1 LSIGFVD
8 NDCSERVD
16 SDLLPAELQTAR
28 ATVHKLAT
36 HRRSIR
42 RYRPEPIPEADLWAL
57 LHIASRA
64 PSAWNLNPWRFIVVR
79 DAEAKSQLA
88 KAAFGQSQVD
98 AASAVIVL
106 YSDMLASLRSVD
118 DVLQPAWPEERREK
132 TRAGIL
138 AHFAKMTP
146 QQRDQWGTSQSYI
159 ALGYLL
165 LAAEAFGLGSSP
177 IIGFDPAKVK
187 TQFQLPD
194 HAEIAALIALGYP
207 SEVGLDPHRLPIESM
222 TRFV

>member
-1 LSIGFVD
+1 MSPT
-8 NDCSERVD
+8 E
-16 SDLLPAELQTAR
+16 LLAAR
-28 ATVHKLAT
+28 DTLHKLAT
-36 HRRSIR
+36 RRRSIR
-42 RYRPEPIPEADLWAL
+42 RYRPEPIPEADLRAL

-64 PSAWNLNPWRFIVVR
+64 PSAWNLHPWRFIVVC
-79 DAEAKSQLA
+79 DPEAKKQLA
-88 KAAFGQSQVD
+88 NAAFGQSQVG
-98 AASAVIVL
+98 ASSAVIVL

-187 TQFQLPD
+187 AQFQLPD

-207 SEVGLDPHRLPIESM
+207 SEVGLEPHRLPIESM

>member
-1 LSIGFVD
+1 
-8 NDCSERVD
+8 
-16 SDLLPAELQTAR
+16 
-28 ATVHKLAT
+28 VHKLAT

-42 RYRPEPIPEADLWAL
+42 RYRSEPIPEADLWAL

-106 YSDMLASLRSVD
+106 YSDMVSSLANVD
-118 DVLQPAWPEERREK
+118 EVLQPAWPQLRREK

-146 QQRDQWGTSQSYI
+146 QQRDQWGTSQTYI

-177 IIGFDPAKVK
+177 IIGFDQASVK

-194 HAEIAALIALGYP
+194 HAEIAALVALGYP
-207 SEVGLDPHRLPIESM
+207 DEVGLDPHRLPIEST

>member
-1 LSIGFVD
+1 MVD
-8 NDCSERVD
+8 NDCGKHVD
-16 SDLLPAELQTAR
+16 SNLLPTELQTAR
-28 ATVHKLAT
+28 DTVHKLAT

-42 RYRPEPIPEADLWAL
+42 RYQPEPIPEADLWAL

-64 PSAWNLNPWRFIVVR
+64 PSAWNLHPWRFIVVCEE
-79 DAEAKSQLA
+79 EAKKQLA

-98 AASAVIVL
+98 ASSAAIVL
-106 YSDMLASLRSVD
+106 YSDMVASLTGVD
-118 DVLQPAWPEERREK
+118 DVLQPAWPQERREK

-146 QQRDQWGTSQSYI
+146 QQRDQWGKSQSYI

-165 LAAEAFGLGSSP
+165 IAAEAFGLGSSP
-177 IIGFDPAKVK
+177 IIGFDPAVVK
-187 TQFQLPD
+187 AQFQLPD
-194 HAEIAALIALGYP
+194 HVEIAALVALGYP
-207 SEVGLDPHRLPIESM
+207 GEVGLDPHRLPIESI

>member
-1 LSIGFVD
+1 
-8 NDCSERVD
+8 
-16 SDLLPAELQTAR
+16 
-28 ATVHKLAT
+28 VHKLAT

-64 PSAWNLNPWRFIVVR
+64 PSAWNLHPWRFIVVS
-79 DAEAKSQLA
+79 DPEARGQLA
-88 KAAFGQSQVD
+88 KAAFGQSQVE
-98 AASAVIVL
+98 ASSAVIVL
-106 YSDMLASLRSVD
+106 YSDMVASLENVD
-118 DVLQPAWPEERREK
+118 GVLQPAWPRERREK

-146 QQRDQWGTSQSYI
+146 QQRDHWGTSQSYI

-177 IIGFDPAKVK
+177 IIGFHPAKVK
-187 TQFQLPD
+187 TQFHLPE
-194 HAEIAALIALGYP
+194 HAEIAALVALGYP
-207 SEVGLDPHRLPIESM
+207 DEVGLDPHRLPIESL

>member
-1 LSIGFVD
+1 MV
-8 NDCSERVD
+8 
-16 SDLLPAELQTAR
+16 
-28 ATVHKLAT
+28 
-36 HRRSIR
+36 RST
-42 RYRPEPIPEADLWAL
+42 
-57 LHIASRA
+57 
-64 PSAWNLNPWRFIVVR
+64 
-79 DAEAKSQLA
+79 

-106 YSDMLASLRSVD
+106 YSDMVASLASVD
-118 DVLQPAWPEERREK
+118 DVLQPAWPQERREK

-146 QQRDQWGTSQSYI
+146 QQRDQWGTSQAYI

-187 TQFQLPD
+187 TQFQLLE
-194 HAEIAALIALGYP
+194 HAEIAALVALGYP
-207 SEVGLDPHRLPIESM
+207 RRSRAGSLPAPD
-222 TRFV
+222 

>member
-1 LSIGFVD
+1 LSPT
-8 NDCSERVD
+8 E
-16 SDLLPAELQTAR
+16 LLAAR
-28 ATVHKLAT
+28 DTLHKLAT
-36 HRRSIR
+36 RRRSIR
-42 RYRPEPIPEADLWAL
+42 RYRPEPIPEADLRAL

-64 PSAWNLNPWRFIVVR
+64 PSAWNLHPWRFIVVC
-79 DAEAKSQLA
+79 DPEAKKQLA
-88 KAAFGQSQVD
+88 NAAFGQSQVG
-98 AASAVIVL
+98 ASSAVIVL

-187 TQFQLPD
+187 AQFQLPD

-207 SEVGLDPHRLPIESM
+207 SEVGLEPHRLPIESM